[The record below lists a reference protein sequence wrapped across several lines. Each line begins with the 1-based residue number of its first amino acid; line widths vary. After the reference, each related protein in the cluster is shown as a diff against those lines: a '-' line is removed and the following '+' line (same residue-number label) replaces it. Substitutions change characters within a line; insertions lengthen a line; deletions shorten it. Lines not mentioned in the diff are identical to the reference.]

1 MIQIKDRYRV
11 MKVLELDIFKSWY
24 WLIKNL
30 VHSYTCV
37 YIIYMYEEFIITMIC
52 NARSCYM
59 MIQVNKQVLP
69 AHVLYYYSWIFKNE
83 IYVVIHRNLKWWVF
97 ETRLYR
103 VLVYWHICTCSIIA
117 LSMNF
122 IFFILNLSNIT
133 YLSNPLYEHDA
144 GASNYMLKLELKI
157 IQCTFSGTNEHWLSM
172 WTLYW

>member
-1 MIQIKDRYRV
+1 MIQIKDRYLV

-52 NARSCYM
+52 NARSCHM

-69 AHVLYYYSWIFKNE
+69 IHVLYYYLWIFKNE

-122 IFFILNLSNIT
+122 IFLFWIYQILRYFLNR
-133 YLSNPLYEHDA
+133 YLSNPLFKRCM
-144 GASNYMLKLELKI
+144 NMMLVPQI
-157 IQCTFSGTNEHWLSM
+157 ICWNWNSR
-172 WTLYW
+172 

>member
-52 NARSCYM
+52 NARSCHM
-59 MIQVNKQVLP
+59 MIQVNKQVLSVQ
-69 AHVLYYYSWIFKNE
+69 VLYYYLWIFKNE

-103 VLVYWHICTCSIIA
+103 VLVYWHICTCSVIA

-133 YLSNPLYEHDA
+133 YLSNPLFKICM
-144 GASNYMLKLELKI
+144 NMMLVPQI
-157 IQCTFSGTNEHWLSM
+157 ICWKWNSR
-172 WTLYW
+172 

>member
-1 MIQIKDRYRV
+1 

-30 VHSYTCV
+30 LHSYTCV

-52 NARSCYM
+52 NARSCHM

-69 AHVLYYYSWIFKNE
+69 AHVLYYLWIFKNE

-103 VLVYWHICTCSIIA
+103 VLVYWHICTCSVIA

-133 YLSNPLYEHDA
+133 YLSNPLFKICM
-144 GASNYMLKLELKI
+144 NMMLVPQI
-157 IQCTFSGTNEHWLSM
+157 ICWKWNSR
-172 WTLYW
+172 

>member
-1 MIQIKDRYRV
+1 

-52 NARSCYM
+52 NARSCHM

-69 AHVLYYYSWIFKNE
+69 VHDVLYYYLWIFKNE

-103 VLVYWHICTCSIIA
+103 VLVYWHICTCSVIA

-133 YLSNPLYEHDA
+133 YLSNPLFKRCM
-144 GASNYMLKLELKI
+144 NMMLVPQI
-157 IQCTFSGTNEHWLSM
+157 ICWNWNSR
-172 WTLYW
+172 

>member
-52 NARSCYM
+52 NARSCHM

-69 AHVLYYYSWIFKNE
+69 VHDVLYYYLWIFKNE

-103 VLVYWHICTCSIIA
+103 VLVYWHICTCSVIA

-133 YLSNPLYEHDA
+133 YLSNPLFKRCM
-144 GASNYMLKLELKI
+144 NMMLVPQI
-157 IQCTFSGTNEHWLSM
+157 ICWNWNSR
-172 WTLYW
+172 

>member
-69 AHVLYYYSWIFKNE
+69 AHVLLVYYYSWIFKNE

-133 YLSNPLYEHDA
+133 LLS
-144 GASNYMLKLELKI
+144 K
-157 IQCTFSGTNEHWLSM
+157 
-172 WTLYW
+172 

>member
-1 MIQIKDRYRV
+1 

-69 AHVLYYYSWIFKNE
+69 VHVLYYYLWIFKNE
-83 IYVVIHRNLKWWVF
+83 IYVVIQCNLKWWVF

-103 VLVYWHICTCSIIA
+103 VLVYWHICTCSVIA

-133 YLSNPLYEHDA
+133 YLSNPLFKRCM
-144 GASNYMLKLELKI
+144 NMMLVPQI
-157 IQCTFSGTNEHWLSM
+157 ICWNWNSR
-172 WTLYW
+172 

>member
-1 MIQIKDRYRV
+1 

-30 VHSYTCV
+30 LHSYTCV

-69 AHVLYYYSWIFKNE
+69 VHVLYYYLWIFKNE
-83 IYVVIHRNLKWWVF
+83 IYVVIQCNLKWWVF

-133 YLSNPLYEHDA
+133 YLSNPLFKRCM
-144 GASNYMLKLELKI
+144 NMMLVPQI
-157 IQCTFSGTNEHWLSM
+157 ICWNWNSR
-172 WTLYW
+172 

>member
-1 MIQIKDRYRV
+1 MKDRYRV
-11 MKVLELDIFKSWY
+11 MKVLELDIFKSRY

-52 NARSCYM
+52 NARSCHM

-69 AHVLYYYSWIFKNE
+69 VHLLYYYLWIFKNE

-133 YLSNPLYEHDA
+133 YLSNPLFKRCM
-144 GASNYMLKLELKI
+144 NMMLVPQI
-157 IQCTFSGTNEHWLSM
+157 ICWNWNSR
-172 WTLYW
+172 

>member
-69 AHVLYYYSWIFKNE
+69 VHVLYYYLWISKNE

-103 VLVYWHICTCSIIA
+103 VLVYWHICTWSVFA

-133 YLSNPLYEHDA
+133 YLSNPLFKRCM
-144 GASNYMLKLELKI
+144 NMMLVPQI
-157 IQCTFSGTNEHWLSM
+157 ICWNWNSR
-172 WTLYW
+172 

>member
-1 MIQIKDRYRV
+1 
-11 MKVLELDIFKSWY
+11 MKVLELDIVKSWY

-52 NARSCYM
+52 NARSCHM

-133 YLSNPLYEHDA
+133 YLSNPLFKRCM
-144 GASNYMLKLELKI
+144 NMMLVPQI
-157 IQCTFSGTNEHWLSM
+157 ICWNWNSR
-172 WTLYW
+172 

>member
-1 MIQIKDRYRV
+1 
-11 MKVLELDIFKSWY
+11 MKVLELDIFKSRY

-52 NARSCYM
+52 NARSCHM

-69 AHVLYYYSWIFKNE
+69 AHVLYYYLWIFKNE

-133 YLSNPLYEHDA
+133 YLSNPLFKRCM
-144 GASNYMLKLELKI
+144 NMMLVPQI
-157 IQCTFSGTNEHWLSM
+157 ICWNWNSR
-172 WTLYW
+172 

>member
-1 MIQIKDRYRV
+1 MKDRYRV
-11 MKVLELDIFKSWY
+11 MKVLELDIFKSRY

-52 NARSCYM
+52 NARSCHM

-69 AHVLYYYSWIFKNE
+69 AHVLYYYLWIFKNE

-133 YLSNPLYEHDA
+133 YLSNPLFKRCM
-144 GASNYMLKLELKI
+144 NMMLVPQI
-157 IQCTFSGTNEHWLSM
+157 ICWNWNSR
-172 WTLYW
+172 

>member
-1 MIQIKDRYRV
+1 

-69 AHVLYYYSWIFKNE
+69 VQVLYYYLWIFKNE

-103 VLVYWHICTCSIIA
+103 VLVYWHICTCSVIA

-122 IFFILNLSNIT
+122 IVFILNLSNIT
-133 YLSNPLYEHDA
+133 YLSNPLFKRCM
-144 GASNYMLKLELKI
+144 NMMLVPQI
-157 IQCTFSGTNEHWLSM
+157 ICWNWNSR
-172 WTLYW
+172 

>member
-1 MIQIKDRYRV
+1 

-30 VHSYTCV
+30 LHSYTCV

-52 NARSCYM
+52 NARSCHM
-59 MIQVNKQVLP
+59 MIQVNKQVLSVQ
-69 AHVLYYYSWIFKNE
+69 VLYYYLWIFKNE

-133 YLSNPLYEHDA
+133 YLSNPLFKRCM
-144 GASNYMLKLELKI
+144 NMMLVPQI
-157 IQCTFSGTNEHWLSM
+157 ICWNWNSR
-172 WTLYW
+172 

>member
-11 MKVLELDIFKSWY
+11 MKVLELDILKSWY

-52 NARSCYM
+52 NVRSCYM

-69 AHVLYYYSWIFKNE
+69 VQVLYYYLWIFKNE

-103 VLVYWHICTCSIIA
+103 VLVYWHICTCSVIA

-133 YLSNPLYEHDA
+133 YLSNPLFKRCM
-144 GASNYMLKLELKI
+144 NMMLVPQI
-157 IQCTFSGTNEHWLSM
+157 ICWNWNSR
-172 WTLYW
+172 

>member
-1 MIQIKDRYRV
+1 

-69 AHVLYYYSWIFKNE
+69 AHVLCYYSWIFKNE

-133 YLSNPLYEHDA
+133 YLSNPLFKRCM
-144 GASNYMLKLELKI
+144 NMMLVPQI
-157 IQCTFSGTNEHWLSM
+157 ICWNWNSR
-172 WTLYW
+172 

>member
-1 MIQIKDRYRV
+1 MKDRYRV
-11 MKVLELDIFKSWY
+11 MKVLELDIFKSRY

-52 NARSCYM
+52 NARSCHM

-69 AHVLYYYSWIFKNE
+69 AHVLYYYLWIFKNE

-103 VLVYWHICTCSIIA
+103 VLVYWHICTCSVIA

-133 YLSNPLYEHDA
+133 YLSNPLFKRCM
-144 GASNYMLKLELKI
+144 NMMLVPQI
-157 IQCTFSGTNEHWLSM
+157 ICWNWNSR
-172 WTLYW
+172 